1 MPVVTMSSPFAA
13 GGGEIARMVAAWL
26 GASYLDQELLNEV
39 AQRLGATPEAVA
51 DRDERLDTIG
61 QRIATTVRRMLETQA
76 SAGMVGDVF
85 MESNGMPQLLTRT
98 YEEAA
103 LTPITRSD
111 EIDDKRYIGL
121 LHSVIEDVAAN
132 HQVVIVGRGG
142 QFILRD
148 RPGALHVRIIAPMAA
163 RIERV
168 LHESGGDAHDVERML
183 RERDAAQ
190 NAWFRKYFKEDVRD
204 ALHYDVVLNTAKVPF
219 ERCAR
224 IIADL
229 AQMAAER

>member
-1 MPVVTMSSPFAA
+1 M
-13 GGGEIARMVAAWL
+13 
-26 GASYLDQELLNEV
+26 
-39 AQRLGATPEAVA
+39 
-51 DRDERLDTIG
+51 
-61 QRIATTVRRMLETQA
+61 
-76 SAGMVGDVF
+76 GDVF
-85 MESNGMPQLLTRT
+85 MESSGMPMLLTRS

-111 EIDDKRYIGL
+111 EIDDKRYIAL
-121 LHSVIEDVAAN
+121 IRTVIEEVAALHN
-132 HQVVIVGRGG
+132 VVIVGRGG
-142 QFILRD
+142 QFILKD
-148 RPGALHVRIIAPMAA
+148 RPGALHVRLIAPMAA

-168 LHESGGDAHDVERML
+168 LHHSGGDPREVEKML
-183 RERDAAQ
+183 RERDQAQ

-229 AQMAAER
+229 AQMAAQR